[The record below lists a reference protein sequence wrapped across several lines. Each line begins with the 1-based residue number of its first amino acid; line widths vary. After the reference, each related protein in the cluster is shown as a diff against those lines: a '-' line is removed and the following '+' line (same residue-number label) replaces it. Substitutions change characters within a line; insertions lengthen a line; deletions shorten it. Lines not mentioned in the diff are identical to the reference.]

1 MHSTKIGILG
11 VATAVFLLACGYF
24 VSRSI
29 LDGFARIETQNIL
42 SEVGWVVLN
51 LEGEALELGDFVN
64 DLGVLPEAQEFL
76 SNRSNDFVDQYFDPM
91 TAEVMMFD
99 FAVLFDAGGKL
110 ATGVRYDSGLSDQ
123 SALDVEPG
131 RHLEQRLTD
140 YQLERG
146 EAKIDMIV
154 LDSTIYLVASHL
166 VYSIEQS
173 TSPSVGTVMIGRRVP
188 VEYDEF
194 EGALGTIYS
203 LISRREDSSW
213 QGIGKRLLREDV
225 YPVFDD
231 EIFLD
236 EEEIEGLAEWEE
248 DIQADDEWEVV
259 EFDVDLELFERT
271 QYYRQ
276 TGSSMGPDGL
286 RKTPIMCSLGGSFL
300 ESEIVMKVLVPQTIS
315 DLARNKARLVTASL
329 WIGVGLTIGF
339 TWFAIREIRRRM
351 GAEKQLRSANHQ
363 LEQANGQKDRLFSI
377 IGHDMRAPLNGVIRL
392 SELMAR
398 APDSF
403 ESKDV
408 ARFADNINLTG
419 KQLHGLLENLLNW
432 ARLQTGQLAFAPVV
446 LDLSTVVRQVAS
458 LYRPRAEE
466 KGVGLDIDVTEGMTV
481 RADIEMLKTVLRN
494 LVSNAIKFT
503 RESGIVSISVSEL
516 EGFVRI
522 SISDTGVGMSKE
534 QLTQLFEIDFKSV
547 NRSKPE
553 GENGT
558 GFGLL
563 LCHEMVRRHE
573 SELEVFSDV
582 GVGTE
587 FSFSLPAE

>member
-1 MHSTKIGILG
+1 MLDIL
-11 VATAVFLLACGYF
+11 
-24 VSRSI
+24 
-29 LDGFARIETQNIL
+29 
-42 SEVGWVVLN
+42 
-51 LEGEALELGDFVN
+51 
-64 DLGVLPEAQEFL
+64 
-76 SNRSNDFVDQYFDPM
+76 
-91 TAEVMMFD
+91 
-99 FAVLFDAGGKL
+99 
-110 ATGVRYDSGLSDQ
+110 
-123 SALDVEPG
+123 
-131 RHLEQRLTD
+131 
-140 YQLERG
+140 
-146 EAKIDMIV
+146 
-154 LDSTIYLVASHL
+154 
-166 VYSIEQS
+166 
-173 TSPSVGTVMIGRRVP
+173 
-188 VEYDEF
+188 
-194 EGALGTIYS
+194 
-203 LISRREDSSW
+203 SW